1 MKSPPPG
8 RPRELNGHTGSGI
21 YTCTESVCIIVLP
34 RASGCADRN
43 SLDINTQVP
52 LRYKQVS
59 RYTIKQQQI
68 DLYTRSSRGGKH
80 TSLASGEGFET
91 LEYTESACC
100 LIVYRGTCLYPR
112 GTCVFMSSELRSAQ
126 PDARARKINILIV
139 FSARATVYSISI
151 IKYVDISCTNH
162 FSFSPCNT
170 PGRGHLLD
178 SFWHCQWFAGGQV
191 GACRGHHANFSNW
204 TRSIY
209 CQLLSCRRVQ
219 DTRS

>member
-1 MKSPPPG
+1 METFHVSLNLKSFCLQ
-8 RPRELNGHTGSGI
+8 R
-21 YTCTESVCIIVLP
+21 
-34 RASGCADRN
+34 
-43 SLDINTQVP
+43 LDYAIQG
-52 LRYKQVS
+52 L
-59 RYTIKQQQI
+59 
-68 DLYTRSSRGGKH
+68 
-80 TSLASGEGFET
+80 
-91 LEYTESACC
+91 SACFSFAW
-100 LIVYRGTCLYPR
+100 T
-112 GTCVFMSSELRSAQ
+112 F
-126 PDARARKINILIV
+126 ARKYGLRRDLLHVKLAWQIMCKRALRFFDSKRVSSVKIDIFI
-139 FSARATVYSISI
+139 FSARAIVYSISI

-170 PGRGHLLD
+170 LGRGHLLD